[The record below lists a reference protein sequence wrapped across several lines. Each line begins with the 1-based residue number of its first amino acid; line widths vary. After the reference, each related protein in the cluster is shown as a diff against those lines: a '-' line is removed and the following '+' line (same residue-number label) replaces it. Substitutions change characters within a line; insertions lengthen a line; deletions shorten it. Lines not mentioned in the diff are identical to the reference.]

1 MANGRIPTF
10 ALHKSTLASRRRT
23 CPRDMQWT
31 IGWTSGLVMKMQLYL
46 LNRLG
51 STPPVGL
58 QEELQSGVFTC
69 CQIAEWADE
78 QWLAWLEAAEEDGR
92 PTDDVTKLL
101 ESDETKA
108 ALVPVRLRRP
118 QVPRYR
124 NPDNLS

>member
-1 MANGRIPTF
+1 MTNTCSACGYTESQAIADAR
-10 ALHKSTLASRRRT
+10 TL
-23 CPRDMQWT
+23 
-31 IGWTSGLVMKMQLYL
+31 
-46 LNRLG
+46 
-51 STPPVGL
+51 GL

-92 PTDDVTKLL
+92 PTNDVTKLL

-118 QVPRYR
+118 QVPWYRY
-124 NPDNLS
+124 PDNLS